1 MTGTSTNK
9 FTSLFGFIASKLRT
23 NPFSTIAVLLMITIL
38 AALVITRVGDIASR
52 ANASVDGVDISKAL
66 AVNTVTVSA
75 ETEYTT
81 RQKIAGQ
88 VIAARESDHGFD
100 RAGILAEVLVDEG
113 DRVKKGDILAKL
125 DMRLLDAREIEVKA
139 GLERAEAMAV
149 EAKAT
154 LERVATNFDRYVVLR
169 ENGHISQARFDQ
181 VKNELESAKAGEISA
196 KSAVESAKAAL
207 AALIADR
214 DLSVLRARFDGSVIA
229 RYRDEGEP
237 FGMSGGP
244 MVRLIEDGKLEI
256 RVGLTE
262 LAAGALEV
270 GDAYIF
276 NQVGRDIETTLRS
289 IVSKVDQNTRT
300 VTAIFDVAE
309 GADVLPGSLADMTI
323 DVKVEGDGY
332 WLPTEA
338 LAESRRGLWSAYTL
352 SPVDG
357 YDEYS
362 TLARQELQ
370 LIYTEADRVFV
381 RGTLQDGDH
390 VVASGTHRLSQGF
403 LVKAN

>member
-9 FTSLFGFIASKLRT
+9 FTSLFGFVSLKLRT
-23 NPFSTIAVLLMITIL
+23 NPIATIAVLVMISVLI
-38 AALVITRVGDIASR
+38 ALVVTRVGDIAAR

-154 LERVATNFDRYVVLR
+154 LERVATNYDRYVVLR

-207 AALIADR
+207 AALKADR
-214 DLSVLRARFDGSVIA
+214 DLSILRARFDGSVIA

-270 GDAYIF
+270 GNAYTF
-276 NQVGRDIETTLRS
+276 NQVGRNVETTLRS
-289 IVSKVDQNTRT
+289 IISKVDQNTRT
-300 VTAIFDVAE
+300 VTAIFDVTE
-309 GADVLPGSLADMTI
+309 GAGVLPGSLADMTI
-323 DVKVEGDGY
+323 DVKVDGDGY

-357 YDEYS
+357 YADYS

-381 RGTLQDGDH
+381 RGTLKDGDR